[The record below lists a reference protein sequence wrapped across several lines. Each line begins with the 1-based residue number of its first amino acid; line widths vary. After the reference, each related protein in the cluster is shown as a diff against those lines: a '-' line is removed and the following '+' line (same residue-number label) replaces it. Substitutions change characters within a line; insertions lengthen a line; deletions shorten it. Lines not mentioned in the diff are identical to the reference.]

1 MKIINILKEI
11 NNIKGTEK
19 KIHFWNKFNFPID
32 SKTIKFESS
41 KTYIEKKD
49 TTNAYIKR
57 GSMFGNEKNWL
68 RLKKSSLLPKNKMF
82 LILKYRLKN
91 KG

>member
-11 NNIKGTEK
+11 YRIKGNET
-19 KIHFWNKFNFPID
+19 KIHFWNKFNFPIE

-49 TTNAYIKR
+49 VTNEYIKR
-57 GSMFGNEKNWL
+57 GRMFANEKNWL
-68 RLKKSSLLPKNKMF
+68 R
-82 LILKYRLKN
+82 
-91 KG
+91 

>member
-57 GSMFGNEKNWL
+57 GNMFGNEKNWL
-68 RLKKSSLLPKNKMF
+68 R
-82 LILKYRLKN
+82 
-91 KG
+91 